1 MPTQEDIL
9 RVLSG
14 INDPELRR
22 PLTELDMVRS
32 IDIDNGQVTVA
43 ISLTVPEC
51 PMKQKIVD
59 DVTGGIGALDGVDGV
74 NVMFD
79 VMSPE
84 QLQRVKDRLGL
95 AAGASSNNADLSRI
109 AKRFVV
115 VASGKGGVGKSTVTA
130 NLASACARL
139 GYKVG
144 VLDADVYG
152 FSIPHML
159 GITSKPTALDD
170 KIVPPRVGENL
181 QVISMGFFVEEDQAV
196 IWRGPMLH
204 KAIQQFL
211 SDVVWDDLDV
221 LFLDLPPGTGD
232 VTITIAQ
239 ALPMSELLVVTTP
252 QATATHVA
260 GRVAGMANQTKMKVM
275 GVIENMAYYET
286 PNGRDYI
293 FGEGGG
299 KKLAEQLHVPFLGEI
314 PLRREIREGSDTGHP
329 AALDG
334 TPADVALFESLAR
347 RIEAA
352 VVR

>member
-1 MPTQEDIL
+1 MPTREQ
-9 RVLSG
+9 VLEVLAG
-14 INDPELRR
+14 IDDPELRR
-22 PLTELDMVRS
+22 PLTDLDMVRS

-59 DVTGGIGALDGVDGV
+59 DVTNGIGALDAVEGV

-79 VMSPE
+79 VMTPE
-84 QLQRVKDRLGL
+84 QLQKVKEKLGL
-95 AAGASSNNADLSRI
+95 STGGALEGSDLAGI

-139 GYKVG
+139 GLKVG

-159 GITSKPTALDD
+159 GVKEKPTALDD
-170 KIVPPRVGENL
+170 KIIPPRVGENL
-181 QVISMGFFVEEDQAV
+181 QVISMGFFVEEEQAV

-211 SDVVWDDLDV
+211 TDVAWDNLDL
-221 LFLDLPPGTGD
+221 LLLDLPPGTGD

-239 ALPMSELLVVTTP
+239 ALPSSELLIVTTP
-252 QATATHVA
+252 QLTATSVA
-260 GRVAGMANQTKMKVM
+260 GRVALMADQTRMKVM
-275 GVIENMAYYET
+275 GVIENMAYYDT
-286 PNGRDYI
+286 AAGRDYI

-299 KKLAEQLHVPFLGEI
+299 KQLADKLRVPFLGEI
-314 PLRREIREGSDTGHP
+314 PLRREIREGSDQGRP
-329 AALDG
+329 AALSG
-334 TPADVALFESLAR
+334 STEDVELFESLAR
-347 RIEAA
+347 AIGPKGPR
-352 VVR
+352 